1 MGNRAGRWW
10 LNTSTM
16 GGSGSGGLRH
26 KRTSRN
32 VGLAMRDQKAVI
44 APNGAQGLALRARE
58 SGDLV
63 LMRHGIAGCKPGFRG
78 GIRCPRRTA
87 DTTLHT

>member
-1 MGNRAGRWW
+1 
-10 LNTSTM
+10 M

-32 VGLAMRDQKAVI
+32 ISLAMRDQKVI
-44 APNGAQGLALRARE
+44 ITPNGAQGLARYE

-63 LMRHGIAGCKPGFRG
+63 LMRHGIGSRA
-78 GIRCPRRTA
+78 
-87 DTTLHT
+87 